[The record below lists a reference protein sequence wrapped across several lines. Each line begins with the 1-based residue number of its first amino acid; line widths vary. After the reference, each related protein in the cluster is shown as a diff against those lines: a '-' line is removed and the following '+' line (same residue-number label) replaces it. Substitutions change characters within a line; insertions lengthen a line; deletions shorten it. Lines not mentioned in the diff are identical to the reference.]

1 MYPILSTAQ
10 LAMYLRSL
18 RKAKGLTQAQL
29 GTMLGVTRSRVSE
42 IENDPSNLGFAQ
54 LQRIVH
60 LLGGRIVI
68 DTRATDLPSSERPK
82 TPAPR
87 GEW

>member
-1 MYPILSTAQ
+1 MFPVLSTAQ
-10 LAMYLRSL
+10 LAVYLRSL

-42 IENDPSNLGFAQ
+42 IESDPSNLGFAQ
-54 LQRIVH
+54 LQRIIH
-60 LLGGRIVI
+60 LLGARIVI
-68 DTRATDLPSSERPK
+68 DTHATDLQSSAK
-82 TPAPR
+82 SKASTPR